1 MKPISKAALVAFA
14 ASIGA
19 TSLAPAFAQPFGRGQ
34 HVIQRIPDGE
44 ARSFR
49 PGPQGIGGF
58 GMHGGLSGMFLS
70 GNAESIDVAAVRLT
84 HRLDLTKDQQTLL
97 KDLRL
102 VALDAQAE
110 IATARQEFAPAADE
124 AMSDTDLIARY
135 AGLVAMTTARA
146 DALEAIQPAF
156 EAFVSSLDDTQLE
169 SLVPQ
174 RPDWAPERPAP
185 AASEAEG

>member
-1 MKPISKAALVAFA
+1 MKPISKAALVAFTA

-19 TSLAPAFAQPFGRGQ
+19 TSLAPAFAQPFGGGQ
-34 HVIQRIPDGE
+34 HVIQRVPGGE

-49 PGPQGIGGF
+49 PGPVPGF
-58 GMHGGLSGMFLS
+58 GMHGGLFGMFLS

-84 HRLDLTKDQQTLL
+84 HRLDLTEDQQTLL
-97 KDLRL
+97 EDLRL
-102 VALDAQAE
+102 AALDAQAE
-110 IATARQEFAPAADE
+110 IITAREEFAPAADE

-174 RPDWAPERPAP
+174 RPDWAPERSAP